1 MSVFLYRLGAALS
14 RRKTLVIGAFF
25 ILVGILYFVVQG
37 DGATI
42 DRAGVTMLL
51 LTGVAMVFGFA
62 VLVKG
67 SRDL

>member
-1 MSVFLYRLGAALS
+1 MITW
-14 RRKTLVIGAFF
+14 RKTLVIGAFF
-25 ILVGILYFVVQG
+25 IAVGLLYFFVQG
-37 DGATI
+37 DGTTV

-51 LTGVAMVFGFA
+51 LTGIAMAFGFA

>member
-1 MSVFLYRLGAALS
+1 MITWQ
-14 RRKTLVIGAFF
+14 KTLVIGAFF
-25 ILVGILYFVVQG
+25 IVVGILYFVLQG
-37 DGATI
+37 DGTTI

>member
-1 MSVFLYRLGAALS
+1 MITW
-14 RRKTLVIGAFF
+14 RKTLVIGAFF
-25 ILVGILYFVVQG
+25 VVCGVLYYFLQG
-37 DGATI
+37 DGTTI

-51 LTGVAMVFGFA
+51 LTGAAMAFGFA

>member
-1 MSVFLYRLGAALS
+1 VITWQ
-14 RRKTLVIGAFF
+14 KTLVIGAFF
-25 ILVGILYFVVQG
+25 IVAGLLYFVLQG

>member
-1 MSVFLYRLGAALS
+1 MDW
-14 RRKTLVIGAFF
+14 RRTLLIGAFF
-25 ILVGILYFVVQG
+25 VFTGLLYLVTQG

-42 DRAGVTMLL
+42 DRAGVVMLL
-51 LTGVAMVFGFA
+51 VMSVAMTFGFA

>member
-1 MSVFLYRLGAALS
+1 MITPRN
-14 RRKTLVIGAFF
+14 TLVIGCFF
-25 ILVGILYFVVQG
+25 VLVGIIYYITQG
-37 DGATI
+37 DGPTT
-42 DRAGVTMLL
+42 DLAGVTMLI

>member
-1 MSVFLYRLGAALS
+1 VITWRN
-14 RRKTLVIGAFF
+14 TLVIGAFF
-25 ILVGILYFVVQG
+25 IVVGLIYFAVQG
-37 DGATI
+37 DGTTI

-51 LTGVAMVFGFA
+51 LTGVAMMFGFA

>member
-1 MSVFLYRLGAALS
+1 VITT
-14 RRKTLVIGAFF
+14 RKTLVIGAFF
-25 ILVGILYFVVQG
+25 VLVGILYFLVQG
-37 DGATI
+37 DGTTI

-51 LTGVAMVFGFA
+51 LTGVAMAFGFA

>member
-1 MSVFLYRLGAALS
+1 MITW
-14 RRKTLVIGAFF
+14 RRTLIIGAFF
-25 ILVGILYFVVQG
+25 ILVGLLYFAVQG
-37 DGATI
+37 DGSTI

-51 LTGVAMVFGFA
+51 LTGVAMAFGFA

>member
-1 MSVFLYRLGAALS
+1 VITWQ
-14 RRKTLVIGAFF
+14 KTLVIGAFF
-25 ILVGILYFVVQG
+25 IVVGLLYFVVQG
-37 DGATI
+37 DGTTI

>member
-1 MSVFLYRLGAALS
+1 VITW
-14 RRKTLVIGAFF
+14 RKTLVIGAFF
-25 ILVGILYFVVQG
+25 VVVGILYFFVQG
-37 DGATI
+37 DGTTI

-51 LTGVAMVFGFA
+51 LTGIAMAFGFA

>member
-1 MSVFLYRLGAALS
+1 MITW
-14 RRKTLVIGAFF
+14 RKTLVIGAFF
-25 ILVGILYFVVQG
+25 IIVGLVYFFVQG
-37 DGATI
+37 DGTTI

-51 LTGVAMVFGFA
+51 LTGIAMAFGFA

>member
-1 MSVFLYRLGAALS
+1 VITW
-14 RRKTLVIGAFF
+14 RRTLIIGAFF
-25 ILVGILYFVVQG
+25 VLVGLLYFAVQG
-37 DGATI
+37 DGTTI

-51 LTGVAMVFGFA
+51 LTGVAMAFGFS

>member
-1 MSVFLYRLGAALS
+1 MITWQ
-14 RRKTLVIGAFF
+14 KTLIIGAFF
-25 ILVGILYFVVQG
+25 VVVGILYFFVQG
-37 DGATI
+37 DGTTI

-51 LTGVAMVFGFA
+51 LTGIAMAFGFA

>member
-1 MSVFLYRLGAALS
+1 MITW
-14 RRKTLVIGAFF
+14 RRTLIIGAFF
-25 ILVGILYFVVQG
+25 VLVGLLYFTVQG
-37 DGATI
+37 DGTTI

-51 LTGVAMVFGFA
+51 LTGIAMAFGFA

>member
-1 MSVFLYRLGAALS
+1 MITW
-14 RRKTLVIGAFF
+14 RKTLVIGAFF
-25 ILVGILYFVVQG
+25 IIVGLVYFFVQG
-37 DGATI
+37 DGTTI

-51 LTGVAMVFGFA
+51 CTGIAMVFGFA